1 MATRKGINISGN
13 YRRTPYIKAVVNTV
27 GGLLASR
34 RVFCWLPVFLFVP
47 VRQIQTKA
55 PPYKHANKKQ
65 IARIAAVYQKLVR
78 QLCSDFSE
86 HIVK

>member
-34 RVFCWLPVFLFVP
+34 RVFCWLPFFFLFLFD
-47 VRQIQTKA
+47 K
-55 PPYKHANKKQ
+55 
-65 IARIAAVYQKLVR
+65 
-78 QLCSDFSE
+78 
-86 HIVK
+86 